1 MTRRPFIDADYGG
14 AVSPR
19 RSLKFDGTINIPT
32 IVLLVGMLI
41 GGVASMIGTYNS
53 VVDRMQVA
61 DTDLLQKI
69 NNNVGEIRVLKSEAA
84 TARVARDQ
92 DRQEVQANLRDINV
106 KLDQLLWD
114 RVNRSQ
120 AKGAVR

>member
-1 MTRRPFIDADYGG
+1 MTRRAFTDAEYGG

-32 IVLLVGMLI
+32 IVMLVGMLA
-41 GGVASMIGTYNS
+41 GGATALVGAYNN
-53 VVDRMQVA
+53 VVDRMQLA
-61 DTDLLQKI
+61 DTNLLQRI
-69 NNNVGEIRVLKSEAA
+69 NNNDSEIRVLKSEAA

-92 DRQEVQANLRDINV
+92 DRQEVQANLRDISV

-114 RVNRSQ
+114 RGNRAQ
-120 AKGAVR
+120 ARGNAR